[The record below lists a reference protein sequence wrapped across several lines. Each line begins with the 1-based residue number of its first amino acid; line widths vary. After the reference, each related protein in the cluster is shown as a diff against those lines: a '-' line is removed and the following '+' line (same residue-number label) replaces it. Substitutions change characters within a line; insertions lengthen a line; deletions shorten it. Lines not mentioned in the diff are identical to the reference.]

1 MTPRPLSMTPLD
13 WLMLIGLSFLWGGA
27 FFLNKIALA
36 ELPPL
41 TVAFARVGIAAVI
54 LLAIA
59 WMRDELRP
67 VRAAW
72 PTFVLLGLI
81 NSAVPFA
88 LIAWGQTHIASGLA
102 AIINATVPLFAVL
115 IANATTEDDKLT
127 RGRLIGLGCGLTGVI
142 VMIGPGVLSG
152 LGRHVAGE
160 LACLTA
166 AALYAAG
173 TVYARRLRN
182 LAPNTLAA
190 GQTGAAT
197 LLLLAPVA
205 FLDQPW
211 TLTLPSARGLGV
223 LVGLGALST
232 ALAYLLYFRIL
243 SRAGATNTTLVTFL
257 IPVSAILLGV
267 LVLKERLEPHQLVGM
282 GAIATGLLALD
293 GRAGK
298 GLAALGGWIAR
309 QCKEFRAN
317 GRSSV

>member
-1 MTPRPLSMTPLD
+1 MTPRPLSMAPLD

-67 VRAAW
+67 VRTAW
-72 PTFVLLGLI
+72 PTFILLGLV

-127 RGRLIGLGCGLTGVI
+127 RERLIGLGCGLIGVI
-142 VMIGPGVLSG
+142 VMIGPGALRG
-152 LGRHVAGE
+152 LGLHVAGE

-173 TVYARRLRN
+173 TVYARRLRS
-182 LAPNTLAA
+182 LTPNTLGA

-211 TLTLPSARGLGV
+211 ALALPSARGLVV

-243 SRAGATNTTLVTFL
+243 ARAGATNTTLVTFL
-257 IPVSAILLGV
+257 IPVTAVLLGV
-267 LVLKERLEPHQLVGM
+267 MVLGERLEAHQLAGM
-282 GAIATGLLALD
+282 AAIAAGLLALD

-298 GLAALGGWIAR
+298 GLVALRGWFAR
-309 QCKEFRAN
+309 QYKEFRAN
-317 GRSSV
+317 GRSGA

>member
-1 MTPRPLSMTPLD
+1 MTPRPLSMAPLD

-67 VRAAW
+67 VRTAW
-72 PTFVLLGLI
+72 PTFILLGLV

-127 RGRLIGLGCGLTGVI
+127 RERLIGLGCGLIGVI
-142 VMIGPGVLSG
+142 VMIGPGALRG
-152 LGRHVAGE
+152 LGLHVAGE

-173 TVYARRLRN
+173 TVYARRLRS
-182 LAPNTLAA
+182 LTPNTLGA

-211 TLTLPSARGLGV
+211 ALALPSARELVV

-243 SRAGATNTTLVTFL
+243 ARVGATNTTLVTFL
-257 IPVSAILLGV
+257 IPVTAVLLGV
-267 LVLKERLEPHQLVGM
+267 MVLGERLEAHQLAGM
-282 GAIATGLLALD
+282 AAIAAGLLALD

-298 GLAALGGWIAR
+298 GLVALRGWFAR
-309 QCKEFRAN
+309 QYKEFRAN
-317 GRSSV
+317 GRSGA

>member
-1 MTPRPLSMTPLD
+1 MKPRPLSMAPLD

-27 FFLNKIALA
+27 FFLNKVALA

-54 LLAIA
+54 LVAIA

-67 VRAAW
+67 VRTAW
-72 PTFVLLGLI
+72 PTFILLGLV

-115 IANATTEDDKLT
+115 IANAATEDDKLT
-127 RGRLIGLGCGLTGVI
+127 RERLIGLGCGLIGVV
-142 VMIGPGVLSG
+142 VMIGPGALRG
-152 LGRHVAGE
+152 LGLHVAGE

-173 TVYARRLRN
+173 TVYARKLSRF
-182 LAPNTLAA
+182 ASNTLGA

-211 TLTLPSARGLGV
+211 ALTLPSTRGLV
-223 LVGLGALST
+223 ALVVLGALST

-243 SRAGATNTTLVTFL
+243 ARVGATNTTLVTFL
-257 IPVSAILLGV
+257 IPVTAVLLGV
-267 LVLKERLEPHQLVGM
+267 VVLGERLEAHQLAGM
-282 GAIATGLLALD
+282 AAIAVGLLALD

-298 GLAALGGWIAR
+298 GLAALRGWFAR
-309 QCKEFRAN
+309 QYKEFRAN
-317 GRSSV
+317 GRSGA